1 MTVSDAFLVQLPE
14 AELARLASKWTV
26 RNYQPHQFVISHGDR
41 DSDVFFL
48 LEGRARATLF
58 SETGREVAYREI
70 GPGDIFG
77 ELSGI
82 DGLARSATIVA
93 LAPTRVARL
102 SQAQFRDFVEHSPVF
117 TWALLTYLSGSVRRM
132 TNRVYEFS
140 TLVVRKRLIC
150 ELLRRAEG
158 KRQEGGRALVDPAP
172 THFELAS
179 SISTHREA
187 VSREMSALAK
197 RKLIARR
204 ETTLVLLDL
213 TALELLADKEPED
226 D

>member
-1 MTVSDAFLVQLPE
+1 MTVAEAFLDRLTQ
-14 AELARLASKWTV
+14 ADRGRLASLWTV
-26 RNYQPHQFVISHGDR
+26 RAYQAHQLVITHGDESR
-41 DSDVFFL
+41 DVFFL

-58 SETGREVAYREI
+58 AESGREVAYREI

-82 DGLARSATIVA
+82 DGRPRSASIVA
-93 LAPTRVARL
+93 LERAVVARL
-102 SQAQFRDFVEHSPVF
+102 SPAPFREFVRDNPSFAWGLLEH
-117 TWALLTYLSGSVRRM
+117 LSDRM
-132 TNRVYEFS
+132 RAMTDRVYEFS
-140 TLVVRKRLIC
+140 TLVVRKRLIR

-158 KRQEGGRALVDPAP
+158 HGASGGRALLKPAP

-197 RKLIARR
+197 RKLIEKR
-204 ETTLVLLDL
+204 ESTLVLLDL
-213 TALELLADKEPED
+213 AALEAMAEEQD
-226 D
+226 DTG

>member
-1 MTVSDAFLVQLPE
+1 MTVYEVFLGRLPE
-14 AELARLASKWTV
+14 ADRDQLASLWTV
-26 RNYQPHQFVISHGDR
+26 RTYQPQQLVLAHGDESR
-41 DSDVFFL
+41 DVFFL

-58 SETGREVAYREI
+58 AESGREVAYREI

-82 DGLARSATIVA
+82 DGKPRSASIVA
-93 LAPTRVARL
+93 LEKTVVARL
-102 SQAQFRDFVEHSPVF
+102 SPAAFRGFVRNNPAF
-117 TWALLTYLSGSVRRM
+117 AWALLEHLSGGMRAL
-132 TNRVYEFS
+132 TDRVYEFS
-140 TLVVRKRLIC
+140 TLVVRKRLIR

-158 KRQEGGRALVDPAP
+158 HDAPDGRALLKPAP

-197 RKLIARR
+197 RRLIEKRQS
-204 ETTLVLLDL
+204 TLVLLDPG
-213 TALELLADKEPED
+213 ALEDLADEVD

>member
-1 MTVSDAFLVQLPE
+1 
-14 AELARLASKWTV
+14 
-26 RNYQPHQFVISHGDR
+26 
-41 DSDVFFL
+41 
-48 LEGRARATLF
+48 
-58 SETGREVAYREI
+58 
-70 GPGDIFG
+70 
-77 ELSGI
+77 
-82 DGLARSATIVA
+82 
-93 LAPTRVARL
+93 
-102 SQAQFRDFVEHSPVF
+102 
-117 TWALLTYLSGSVRRM
+117 
-132 TNRVYEFS
+132 
-140 TLVVRKRLIC
+140 VRKRLIC